1 MKAYVRMFLLSA
13 FICIAAAG
21 CRQKEETG
29 DIEIYYLNLEGTA
42 LIPEGY
48 SWKST
53 QPADQ
58 IEEVLERLRKP
69 KDTVKCMPP
78 VPADVLVTDY
88 EIEGN
93 RLDLYFSQEYA
104 LLDKPEEVLLRAALV
119 KTLTQIEEVYLIRF
133 FVNGEPLQDSRGDMI
148 GYMRS
153 DDFVQNT
160 GAALNSY
167 QQEDVILYFADAS
180 GTRLIKKQV
189 SMRYNSYM
197 TLEKAIVERLIKGPE
212 SEGRFAAIPADTKL
226 LSVSIKDDICYV
238 NLNEGFLAG
247 LPSVDP
253 ELAVYSIVNSIIEG
267 GNCSQVQISIN
278 GDPNVSLNETFAL
291 DKPFE
296 KNSEIV
302 EE

>member
-1 MKAYVRMFLLSA
+1 
-13 FICIAAAG
+13 
-21 CRQKEETG
+21 
-29 DIEIYYLNLEGTA
+29 
-42 LIPEGY
+42 
-48 SWKST
+48 
-53 QPADQ
+53 
-58 IEEVLERLRKP
+58 
-69 KDTVKCMPP
+69 
-78 VPADVLVTDY
+78 
-88 EIEGN
+88 
-93 RLDLYFSQEYA
+93 
-104 LLDKPEEVLLRAALV
+104 
-119 KTLTQIEEVYLIRF
+119 
-133 FVNGEPLQDSRGDMI
+133 MI

-212 SEGRFAAIPADTKL
+212 SEGSFAAIPADTKL

-253 ELAVYSIVNSIIEG
+253 ELTVYSIVNSIIEG

-278 GDPNVSLNETFAL
+278 GDPNVSLNDTFAL
-291 DKPFE
+291 DNPFE
-296 KNSEIV
+296 KNFEIV